1 MIASR
6 LLTDLLPSVRSR
18 FVEFERI
25 ADASLR
31 DAGID
36 LIWTSTYRDNESQ
49 DQMYAQG
56 RTRPG
61 AIVTNAQ
68 GGKSYHQ
75 YRVAADFALLF
86 HGKTVSKNDDFLMWD
101 NTPERITL
109 WKSIGVL
116 AELSGLEWAG
126 KWKSFKELAH
136 VQYTGGLSIAQLK
149 SGLIPK

>member
-6 LLTDLLPSVRSR
+6 LLSDLLPSVRSR
-18 FVEFERI
+18 FVEFERA
-25 ADASLR
+25 ADESLR

-49 DQMYAQG
+49 NQLYAQG
-56 RTRPG
+56 RTRAG
-61 AIVTNAQ
+61 AIVTNAR
-68 GGKSYHQ
+68 GGESFHQ

-86 HGKTVSKNDDFLMWD
+86 HGKTVSKNDDFLLWD

-126 KWKSFKELAH
+126 RWKSFKELAH
-136 VQYTGGLSIAQLK
+136 VQYTGELTIAQLK
-149 SGLIPK
+149 SGLIPQ